1 MWKHPLAYQWRQSAH
16 INVLE
21 LLALLQGLKWRGR
34 SAAALGSRLCCF
46 VDSQVAISVAAKGRS
61 SSKALNRVIKRINS
75 FCLAAD
81 IHPFFVYVRSKLN
94 PADAPSRIAK
104 ARTRAIAART
114 VKLTPSRAGLK

>member
-1 MWKHPLAYQWRQSAH
+1 M
-16 INVLE
+16 
-21 LLALLQGLKWRGR
+21 
-34 SAAALGSRLCCF
+34 
-46 VDSQVAISVAAKGRS
+46 DSQVAISVAAKGRS

-94 PADAPSRIAK
+94 PADAPSRIAR
-104 ARTRAIAART
+104 APTRAIAART